1 MTEEEIRQRN
11 EERRAKLDA
20 VSRRNM
26 EKCAAFIARMIEKYG
41 REVLAE
47 IEEEERQTERVSAPT
62 TALAIFCCKVLR
74 KKSRSVRIWL
84 MALTVISC
92 SRSSFTVRLV
102 QLFSAEIGSNRLMQ
116 RQTMDFSRTM
126 LPLEIG
132 ASSALVVYS

>member
-47 IEEEERQTERVSAPT
+47 IEEDDVSVADWIYAAVNGDLQSHGL
-62 TALAIFCCKVLR
+62 AL
-74 KKSRSVRIWL
+74 
-84 MALTVISC
+84 
-92 SRSSFTVRLV
+92 
-102 QLFSAEIGSNRLMQ
+102 
-116 RQTMDFSRTM
+116 
-126 LPLEIG
+126 LEK
-132 ASSALVVYS
+132 

>member
-47 IEEEERQTERVSAPT
+47 IEEDDVSVADWIYAAVNGNVQSHGL
-62 TALAIFCCKVLR
+62 AL
-74 KKSRSVRIWL
+74 
-84 MALTVISC
+84 
-92 SRSSFTVRLV
+92 
-102 QLFSAEIGSNRLMQ
+102 
-116 RQTMDFSRTM
+116 
-126 LPLEIG
+126 LEK
-132 ASSALVVYS
+132 